1 MRKTKL
7 GVLEM
12 VFFEK
17 WKHLCWPKHT
27 TERPKNKNKKRDL
40 KDTTTQET
48 PQNRNGWW
56 KETFEM

>member
-12 VFFEK
+12 VFFEN
-17 WKHLCWPKHT
+17 WKHLCWQKHT
-27 TERPKNKNKKRDL
+27 TEKKPNKNKNKKKDL

-48 PQNRNGWW
+48 PKNRN
-56 KETFEM
+56 K

>member
-17 WKHLCWPKHT
+17 WNIYVD
-27 TERPKNKNKKRDL
+27 KNTQLKEQTNKK
-40 KDTTTQET
+40 
-48 PQNRNGWW
+48 
-56 KETFEM
+56 

>member
-12 VFFEK
+12 VFLKNENIYVDQNTQLK
-17 WKHLCWPKHT
+17 EH
-27 TERPKNKNKKRDL
+27 KNKNKKRDL

-48 PQNRNGWW
+48 PP
-56 KETFEM
+56 KK